1 MTSEFKLAPSILSAD
16 FSDLK
21 LALSQCEEGGAH
33 WIHIDVM
40 DNQFVPNLTI
50 GPPVVKS
57 LRPKTN
63 KFLDVH
69 MMVIEPEK
77 LVEPFAK
84 AGADL
89 ITFHIEATDDPD
101 SIIDLIRSAGAQVGI
116 SIKPSTSLSEIEP
129 YYDKIDL
136 ILVMSVEPG
145 FGGQG
150 YIEES
155 TDRIRK
161 IKKRL
166 TEDEKTSLWL
176 IGNQAITFEKKQF
189 RIYPQKN
196 LFSHVIGQIDEDNMG
211 ISGVEKFFDNQ
222 LKREK
227 FKNQPLNLTLD
238 SNLQY
243 LIRN

>member
-1 MTSEFKLAPSILSAD
+1 MASKFKLAPSILSAN
-16 FSDLK
+16 FADLQS
-21 LALSQCEEGGAH
+21 ALSQCEKGGAH
-33 WIHIDVM
+33 WIHVDVM

-89 ITFHIEATDDPD
+89 ITFHIEATDSPQ
-101 SIIDLIRSAGAQVGI
+101 SVIDLIKVRGVQVGI
-116 SIKPSTSLSEIEP
+116 SIKPSTPLSDIEP
-129 YYDKIDL
+129 YYDQIDL

-150 YIEES
+150 FIDGSIE
-155 TDRIRK
+155 RIRE

-166 TEDEKTSLWL
+166 KEQCLQDQVLIEVDGGIKLHNAKRVIDAGADVLVAGSAVFDTEDPAKT
-176 IGNQAITFEKKQF
+176 I
-189 RIYPQKN
+189 KN
-196 LFSHVIGQIDEDNMG
+196 FYKLG
-211 ISGVEKFFDNQ
+211 I
-222 LKREK
+222 
-227 FKNQPLNLTLD
+227 
-238 SNLQY
+238 
-243 LIRN
+243 

>member
-16 FSDLK
+16 FADLK
-21 LALSQCEEGGAH
+21 SALTQCESGGAH

-63 KFLDVH
+63 KFFDVH
-69 MMVIEPEK
+69 MMVIDPEN

-84 AGADL
+84 AGADM
-89 ITFHIEATDDPD
+89 ITFHVEATNDIQ
-101 SIIDLIRSAGAQVGI
+101 SVIDLIKATGTQVGL
-116 SIKPSTSLSEIEP
+116 SIKPSTELSSIEP
-129 YYDKIDL
+129 YYDQLDL

-150 YIEES
+150 YIKSS
-155 TDRIRK
+155 TERVVK

-166 TEDEKTSLWL
+166 TELCLQDQVLIEVDGGIKLHNAKEVIDAGADVLVAGSAVFGTSDPVQT
-176 IGNQAITFEKKQF
+176 IKDF
-189 RIYPQKN
+189 YN
-196 LFSHVIGQIDEDNMG
+196 L
-211 ISGVEKFFDNQ
+211 
-222 LKREK
+222 
-227 FKNQPLNLTLD
+227 
-238 SNLQY
+238 SN
-243 LIRN
+243 

>member
-16 FSDLK
+16 FADLK
-21 LALSQCEEGGAH
+21 SALTQCESGGAH

-63 KFLDVH
+63 KFFDVH
-69 MMVIEPEK
+69 MMVINPEN

-84 AGADL
+84 AGADM
-89 ITFHIEATDDPD
+89 ITFHVEATNDIQ
-101 SIIDLIRSAGAQVGI
+101 SVIDLIKATGTQVGL
-116 SIKPSTSLSEIEP
+116 SIKPSTELSSIEP
-129 YYDKIDL
+129 YYDQLDL

-150 YIEES
+150 YIKSS
-155 TDRIRK
+155 TERVVK

-166 TEDEKTSLWL
+166 TELCLQDQVLIEVDGGIKLHNAKEVIDAGADVLVAGSAVFGTSDPVQT
-176 IGNQAITFEKKQF
+176 IKDF
-189 RIYPQKN
+189 YN
-196 LFSHVIGQIDEDNMG
+196 L
-211 ISGVEKFFDNQ
+211 
-222 LKREK
+222 
-227 FKNQPLNLTLD
+227 
-238 SNLQY
+238 SN
-243 LIRN
+243 

>member
-16 FSDLK
+16 FADLK
-21 LALSQCEEGGAH
+21 SALTQCESGGAH

-63 KFLDVH
+63 KFFDVH
-69 MMVIEPEK
+69 MMVINPEN

-84 AGADL
+84 AGADM
-89 ITFHIEATDDPD
+89 ITFHVEATNDIQ
-101 SIIDLIRSAGAQVGI
+101 SVIDLIKATGTQVGL
-116 SIKPSTSLSEIEP
+116 SIKPSTELSSIEP
-129 YYDKIDL
+129 YYDQLDL

-150 YIEES
+150 YIKSS
-155 TDRIRK
+155 TERVVK

-166 TEDEKTSLWL
+166 TELCLQDRVL
-176 IGNQAITFEKKQF
+176 IEVDGGIKLHNAKEVIDAGADVLVAGSAVFGASDPVQTIKDF
-189 RIYPQKN
+189 YN
-196 LFSHVIGQIDEDNMG
+196 L
-211 ISGVEKFFDNQ
+211 
-222 LKREK
+222 
-227 FKNQPLNLTLD
+227 
-238 SNLQY
+238 SN
-243 LIRN
+243 